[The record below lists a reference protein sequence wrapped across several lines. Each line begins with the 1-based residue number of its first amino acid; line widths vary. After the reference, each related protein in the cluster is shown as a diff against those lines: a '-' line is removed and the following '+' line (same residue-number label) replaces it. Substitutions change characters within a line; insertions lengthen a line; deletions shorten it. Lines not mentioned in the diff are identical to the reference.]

1 VSNVTDPRTLDA
13 LLMVGAKRDPS
24 AISGRVALYDAAGN
38 PLDLAGMSQG
48 PVGPKG
54 DPGPEGPEG
63 PQGVKGD
70 RGDTGGDGPK
80 GDPGPQGVK
89 GDTGA
94 VGPENRRRMTSG
106 KSLWYASGTPGS
118 SAAPFADNMMYYVP
132 FPVQS
137 GIALDRIGIYLQGA
151 GQSGALIRLGVY
163 ADSGGGL
170 PGARLVDAGTVDGAN
185 AIFQRKTIALT
196 PTDTLLWLAA
206 LFTAS
211 ATTRPTME
219 TVSNLA
225 NFFEMAGPDANPER
239 AGRIGFYQVSV
250 SALPANAPATVGFTT
265 PDLQPNMTAP
275 RMFLRA
281 A

>member
-1 VSNVTDPRTLDA
+1 VSEPRTLDA
-13 LLMVGAKRDPS
+13 LLQVGSKRDPS
-24 AISGRVALYDAAGN
+24 AIAGRVALYDAAGN
-38 PLDLAGMSQG
+38 PLDLAGGSQG

-54 DPGPEGPEG
+54 DPGPEGPQG
-63 PQGVKGD
+63 PQGAQGP

-94 VGPENRRRMTSG
+94 VGPEKRRRMTSG

-118 SAAPFADNMMYYVP
+118 SFVPFADNMMYYVP

-137 GIALDRIGIYLQGA
+137 GVALDRLGIYIQGA
-151 GQSGALIRLGVY
+151 GQSGALVRLGVY
-163 ADSGGGL
+163 ADSGGGI
-170 PGARLVDAGTVDGAN
+170 PGARLVDAGTIDGAS
-185 AIFQRKTIALT
+185 AIFQKKTISLT

-211 ATTRPTME
+211 ATTRPNVE
-219 TVSNLA
+219 GVSALA
-225 NFFEMAGPDANPER
+225 SYYEMPGPDANPER
-239 AGRIGFYQVSV
+239 AGRVGFYQVAV
-250 SALPANAPATVGFTT
+250 SSLPADAPTTIGFSN

-275 RMFLRA
+275 RLFARA